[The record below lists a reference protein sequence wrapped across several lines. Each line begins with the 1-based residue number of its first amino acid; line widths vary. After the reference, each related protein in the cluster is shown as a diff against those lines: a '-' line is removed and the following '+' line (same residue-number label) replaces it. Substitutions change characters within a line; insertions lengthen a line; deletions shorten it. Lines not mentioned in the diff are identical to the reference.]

1 MKKKILA
8 CVLMFTLVF
17 GGSVFMYANA
27 FVGDDAGYVA
37 ITATGSGLPTQGM
50 NGEPPPRPTPPPCP
64 WQPIPMP
71 T

>member
-17 GGSVFMYANA
+17 GGSVFVYANA
-27 FVGDDAGYVA
+27 FVGDDTGYVA
-37 ITATGSGLPTQGM
+37 ITATGGDTQHMNGGGLPLR
-50 NGEPPPRPTPPPCP
+50 PPGGSSGPPD
-64 WQPIPMP
+64 WYEF